1 MAEKQWTKR
10 IVIIDKDDVE
20 RSMRDVAQSWD
31 EIGNPT
37 GAYVVMEIAEKIG
50 ISPETV
56 LTPNQVKRM
65 KERGLL

>member
-31 EIGNPT
+31 EIGNDT
-37 GAYVVMEIAEKIG
+37 GAYVVQEIAGKIG

>member
-31 EIGNPT
+31 EIGNDT
-37 GAYVVMEIAEKIG
+37 GAYVVQEIAEKIG
-50 ISPETV
+50 LSPETV

-65 KERGLL
+65 KDRGIL